1 MMMKIIGKR
10 MLAIL
15 GLVFLT
21 IVIVIVMKKDHKV
34 TTKSLFAMDTYM
46 ELTVYGGN
54 SEEAIIAAEKEIYR
68 LDALLSTG
76 NEASEVAILNRNKE
90 GKLSEDYAYLLKRS
104 KEIYE
109 MTQGAFDITIYPLMQ
124 AWGFTEKEYR
134 VPDAGEIEKLVS
146 YIDTSEILFDE
157 NTGIVEIPEKM
168 QLDFGGIAKGYTSSR
183 VAHIM
188 KDYGVK
194 SAMLNLGGNVQT
206 VGTKTDG
213 SMWRVAI
220 KSPYD
225 DIPYLGVVSIEE
237 KAVITSGN
245 YERYFEKDGVR
256 YHHIIDPK
264 NGMPVQN
271 ELISVTIVC
280 EDGTLADGLSTA
292 LFVKGKEGAMEFWKT
307 HSEAFDM
314 ILCDEDCKL
323 YVTEGIKE
331 NFSTELIYEIIEKEE

>member
-1 MMMKIIGKR
+1 MKIIGKR
-10 MLAIL
+10 ILAVF
-15 GLVFLT
+15 GLVFLVI
-21 IVIVIVMKKDHKV
+21 IVVIVMKKDNKV
-34 TTKSLFAMDTYM
+34 VTKSLFAMDTYM
-46 ELTVYGGN
+46 ELTAYGRN
-54 SEEAIIAAEKEIYR
+54 SEEAIAAAEKEIYR
-68 LDALLSTG
+68 LDSLLSTG
-76 NEASEVAILNRNKE
+76 NESSEVAILNRNKK
-90 GKLSEDYAYLLKRS
+90 GKLSEDYAYLLKCS

-134 VPDAGEIEKLVS
+134 VPDTAEIEKLVS

-157 NTGIVEIPEKM
+157 NTCIVEIPEKT

-188 KDYGVK
+188 KEYGVK

-225 DIPYLGVVSIEE
+225 DIPYLGIVSIEE

-245 YERYFEKDGVR
+245 YERYFEEDGVR

-264 NGMPVQN
+264 TGMPVQN
-271 ELISVTIVC
+271 GLISVTIVC
-280 EDGTLADGLSTA
+280 EDGTMADGLSTA

-307 HSEAFDM
+307 HSDVFDM
-314 ILCDEDCKL
+314 ILCDEKRKL

-331 NFSTELIYEIIEKEE
+331 SFSTELSYEIIVKEE